1 MKLSERWVGV
11 WAVFIWSSAPLL
23 PALRSYL
30 NESAPGGFDRY
41 VAAGLLT
48 VAVGVIGLVCV
59 RQGDDRWQALGKLA
73 LVLACFAAL
82 YALLASPDPRSNLV
96 ELAHFVEYGTLAVL
110 AFASLGRLSPPAR
123 WAQTLL
129 LVVAVGVVD
138 EAIQWALASR
148 VAEIRDVALNAAAG
162 GLALCYTG
170 WVLRVADDEHSPRL
184 TRGEMRQIATVGALL
199 LPALV
204 AFLYVVHLGYWI
216 RWDDI
221 EFVSQYRASEIE
233 RVGEDRRARWASW
246 PEVEENDLQRPV
258 AKLWTLEDF
267 YATEARRHIQA
278 RNEAADGGELHLA
291 TGENL
296 IVERWY
302 SPYLEV
308 AGAARADLPVE
319 LSGPYRSLVLAHLWP
334 ELGSQTVWG
343 AFIAA
348 ELALV
353 GLAVYLGRLERRV

>member
-1 MKLSERWVGV
+1 MGA
-11 WAVFIWSSAPLL
+11 WAVFIWFSAPLL
-23 PALRSYL
+23 PGLRSYL
-30 NESAPGGFDRY
+30 NENAPGGFDRY

-48 VAVGVIGLVCV
+48 FAVGVMGLVWV
-59 RQGDDRWQALGKLA
+59 RRRGDRWQALGELA

-96 ELAHFVEYGTLAVL
+96 ELAHFAEYGTLAVL
-110 AFASLGRLSPPAR
+110 AFASLGQLSAPAR
-123 WAQTLL
+123 WTQTLL

-162 GLALCYTG
+162 GLALCYVG
-170 WVLRVADDEHSPRL
+170 WVLRMNDDERSARL
-184 TRGEMRQIATVGALL
+184 TSGEMRQIVTVGALL
-199 LPALV
+199 LPALAV
-204 AFLYVVHLGYWI
+204 FLYVVHLGYWI

-221 EFVSQYRASEIE
+221 EFVSQYRAGEIE

-246 PEVEENDLQRPV
+246 PEVDENDSQRSV
-258 AKLWTLEDF
+258 AKLWALEDF
-267 YATEARRHIQA
+267 YVTEARRHIQA
-278 RNEAADGGELHLA
+278 RNEAADGGDVEIA

-308 AGAARADLPVE
+308 AGAARTDLPVE
-319 LSGPYRSLVLAHLWP
+319 LAGPYRSPVLAHLWP
-334 ELGSQTVWG
+334 ELASPRVWG
-343 AFIAA
+343 AFITA

-353 GLAVYLGRLERRV
+353 GFVVYLGRLERKA